1 MGHISSV
8 WGIVLIASKIKM
20 KMEWLMKAFPV
31 ISALVAKDFQVNNN
45 AFQKLN
51 LKKKIPLLPLS

>member
-8 WGIVLIASKIKM
+8 WGIVLIASKTEM
-20 KMEWLMKAFPV
+20 KMELLMKTLPV

-45 AFQKLN
+45 DFQKLN
-51 LKKKIPLLPLS
+51 FKKIPQ